1 MMKEKNKETNNEKK
15 PVSGWNYVIAAY
27 VTFAAMVLGICGC
40 ASMVFH
46 ASPLVMRILSNLCA
60 WSPTIVLFVNF
71 KKWCPE
77 KTRKGFFQEIFAGKI
92 KISLILASIL
102 STGVAFLVA
111 VYVFSCIKGT
121 SITTVFQSGSFP
133 IIVSIILSV
142 LSGPTGEEC
151 GWRGYLR
158 PVFESKYGFVKGNM
172 MTGLV
177 WTFWHTVLWFVDSD
191 YTSGTEMLI
200 YILSNIVVITAIHMI
215 MAVIL
220 EKENNLIY
228 AILVHLFFNLPYTF
242 IHVDIVFYIII
253 IVVYTIEVIAFL
265 LYRKLTTHQ

>member
-1 MMKEKNKETNNEKK
+1 MNKKK
-15 PVSGWNYVIAAY
+15 KQVLGWNYVVAAY
-27 VTFAAMVLGICGC
+27 VTFAVMVSGICGC

-60 WSPTIVLFVNF
+60 WSPTIVLFVGF

-77 KTRKGFFQEIFAGKI
+77 KTIKGFFNEIFAGKI
-92 KISLILASIL
+92 KISFILISML
-102 STGVAFLVA
+102 STGLAFLVA
-111 VYVFSCIKGT
+111 VYVFSCIKGVSVT
-121 SITTVFQSGSFP
+121 SVFQSGSFP

-158 PVFESKYGFVKGNM
+158 PVFESKYGFMKGNVI
-172 MTGLV
+172 TGLV

-191 YTSGTEMLI
+191 YTSGTQMLI
-200 YILSNIVVITAIHMI
+200 YVLSNMVVITAMHMI

-242 IHVDIVFYIII
+242 IQVDIMFYVIIM
-253 IVVYTIEVIAFL
+253 VVYTIEVIAFL
-265 LYRKLTTHQ
+265 LYRNFSK

>member
-1 MMKEKNKETNNEKK
+1 MSKEKKQ
-15 PVSGWNYVIAAY
+15 VSGWNYVIAAY
-27 VTFAAMVLGICGC
+27 ITFVVMVLGICGC

-60 WSPTIVLFVNF
+60 WSPTIVLFVGF

-77 KTRKGFFQEIFAGKI
+77 KNRKGFLKEIFAGKI
-92 KISLILASIL
+92 KLSLILLSIL
-102 STGVAFLVA
+102 STGIAFIISA
-111 VYVFSCIKGT
+111 YAFSCMKGI
-121 SITTVFQSGSFP
+121 SFASVFQMNGFP
-133 IIVSIILSV
+133 VFVSVILSV

-158 PVFESKYGFVKGNM
+158 PVFENKYGFMKGNII
-172 MTGLV
+172 TGLV

-191 YTSGTEMLI
+191 YTTGVEILLYM
-200 YILSNIVVITAIHMI
+200 LSNIVVITAIHMI

-228 AILVHLFFNLPYTF
+228 AVLIHLFFNLPYSF
-242 IHVDIVFYIII
+242 INVDIMFYIILM
-253 IVVYTIEVIAFL
+253 VVFTIEAITFL
-265 LYRKLTTHQ
+265 LYRKFSK